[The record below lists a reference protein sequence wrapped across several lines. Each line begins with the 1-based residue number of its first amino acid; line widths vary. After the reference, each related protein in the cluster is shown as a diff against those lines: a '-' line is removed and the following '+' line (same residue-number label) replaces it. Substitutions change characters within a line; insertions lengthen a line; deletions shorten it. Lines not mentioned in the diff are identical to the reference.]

1 MPGNQTMIPLCAIPE
16 VPSGYTRVLA
26 PIPGTKCAE
35 HNYIIVR
42 KTGELSQENAVS
54 MCVNNNQNE
63 ECRKEEPLFIPPPVP
78 RKKSSRRI
86 GMREKILPFE
96 LHGRIIKYAQD
107 HRSSWTIALMREY
120 HQKPELFLLT
130 RKSTR
135 DCNFFHDT
143 VGDCASSLAYFIE
156 PIVEE
161 CIAENMESLFFD
173 ESNCPSAS
181 HNSVEPA
188 VDKWHK
194 RTCLCSWLWT
204 TTYKRRLYVA
214 P

>member
-1 MPGNQTMIPLCAIPE
+1 MIPLCTIPE

-96 LHGRIIKYAQD
+96 LHGRIIKHAQ
-107 HRSSWTIALMREY
+107 HHCSWTIALMREY
-120 HQKPELFLLT
+120 HQKPELFLLA
-130 RKSTR
+130 RKITR
-135 DCNFFHDT
+135 DSNFFRNT
-143 VGDCASSLAYFIE
+143 VSDCASRFGYFIE
-156 PIVEE
+156 PNVEE
-161 CIAENMESLFFD
+161 CIALDME
-173 ESNCPSAS
+173 
-181 HNSVEPA
+181 
-188 VDKWHK
+188 
-194 RTCLCSWLWT
+194 
-204 TTYKRRLYVA
+204 
-214 P
+214 